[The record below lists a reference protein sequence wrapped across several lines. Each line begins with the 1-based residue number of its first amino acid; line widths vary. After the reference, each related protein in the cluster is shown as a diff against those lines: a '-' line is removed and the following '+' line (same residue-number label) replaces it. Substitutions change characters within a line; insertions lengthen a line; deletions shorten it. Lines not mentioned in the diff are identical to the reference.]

1 MTMITWNE
9 ITRAAWLRLG
19 LCADSYAQWS
29 AYPTPEAAYEAS
41 AEPSD
46 LIRAVFGVLS
56 RRDAV
61 GVLVYTITPTVQRF
75 APQTSIDLLVV
86 VAAWSRGEA
95 FYSQLVAVARAA
107 RAEDVASEVAHS
119 ALRVAMSHDAT
130 SAAVEVV
137 VAMEE
142 DATSAEGAVVVAVTR
157 SRLTRATRLQVRAAR
172 LVANSQLCARI
183 REACPFARLEA
194 AYLEK
199 Q

>member
-1 MTMITWNE
+1 MTITWNE
-9 ITRAAWLRLG
+9 ITPSVWKRLG
-19 LCADSYAQWS
+19 LCQNSYEEWS
-29 AYPTPEAAYEAS
+29 AYETPEAAYKAC
-41 AEPSD
+41 SD
-46 LIRAVFGVLS
+46 ATELIRAVFGVLS

-61 GVLVYTITPTVQRF
+61 GILIYAIEPTV
-75 APQTSIDLLVV
+75 
-86 VAAWSRGEA
+86 
-95 FYSQLVAVARAA
+95 YSQLVAVARAA

>member
-1 MTMITWNE
+1 MTITWNE
-9 ITRAAWLRLG
+9 ITPSVWKRLG
-19 LCADSYAQWS
+19 LCQNSYEEWS
-29 AYPTPEAAYEAS
+29 AYETPEAAYKAC
-41 AEPSD
+41 SD
-46 LIRAVFGVLS
+46 ATELIRAVFGVLS

-61 GVLVYTITPTVQRF
+61 GILIYAIEPTVQ
-75 APQTSIDLLVV
+75 
-86 VAAWSRGEA
+86 RGEA

-119 ALRVAMSHDAT
+119 ALRVVMSHDAT

-183 REACPFARLEA
+183 REVCPFSRLEA
-194 AYLEK
+194 AYLER
-199 Q
+199 